1 MNEYFQLEEQANS
14 LLKKITVLLDNLSY
28 NVSKE
33 KTEKALSDGYEC
45 MNEIEKIINQI
56 NNIKDGNYSKQ
67 NLFMLKGDLMQKK
80 EKYEKIRKEY
90 IIYKNN
96 ELIESLSSENTQEYE
111 ENIIYKKE
119 EQIAEKEDLNN
130 GEETFQVNSDIAE
143 MSEEFLY
150 NDNILFRFRRR
161 IKVLYSKTKNVLQR
175 IKSKTKYLI
184 VLSILIFLLIC
195 CIVGLLAEIFEYIK

>member
-161 IKVLYSKTKNVLQR
+161 IKALYSKTKNVLQR

>member
-150 NDNILFRFRRR
+150 NDSILFRFRRR
-161 IKVLYSKTKNVLQR
+161 IKALYSKTKNVLQR

>member
-111 ENIIYKKE
+111 ENIIYKK
-119 EQIAEKEDLNN
+119 
-130 GEETFQVNSDIAE
+130 V
-143 MSEEFLY
+143 
-150 NDNILFRFRRR
+150 
-161 IKVLYSKTKNVLQR
+161 
-175 IKSKTKYLI
+175 
-184 VLSILIFLLIC
+184 
-195 CIVGLLAEIFEYIK
+195 

>member
-161 IKVLYSKTKNVLQR
+161 IKALYSKTKNVLQR

-195 CIVGLLAEIFEYIK
+195 CIVGLLAESFEYIK